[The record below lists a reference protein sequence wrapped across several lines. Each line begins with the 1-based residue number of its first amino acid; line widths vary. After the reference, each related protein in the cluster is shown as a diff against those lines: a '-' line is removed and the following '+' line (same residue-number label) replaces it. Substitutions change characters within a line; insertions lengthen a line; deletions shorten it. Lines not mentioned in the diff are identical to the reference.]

1 MTDEKR
7 PRKILIINLPPEP
20 YITDELRNVE
30 TVFGER
36 DCDLILD
43 LSRVTRVSSLTLCG
57 LIKLRKMVMDCNHSL
72 TLCNTSRVT
81 KGIFV
86 TSGFDAI
93 FQGVATQTLA
103 VEYNRESTETGT
115 ISLTGFGDAGRPQ
128 RRSYKRLRLGRKSN
142 ITVFVHHKV
151 REGCFRLA
159 QGFLIDISEGGAQIG
174 VKGSTAIDLR
184 KQQLVELHIRTESDK
199 SGAALKAQVRE
210 VVSSADSNDMCL
222 GLKFI
227 GLEENT
233 TGRNFISQLCNRTGL
248 YYETNEALQL

>member
-174 VKGSTAIDLR
+174 VKGSTAID
-184 KQQLVELHIRTESDK
+184 IRTESDK